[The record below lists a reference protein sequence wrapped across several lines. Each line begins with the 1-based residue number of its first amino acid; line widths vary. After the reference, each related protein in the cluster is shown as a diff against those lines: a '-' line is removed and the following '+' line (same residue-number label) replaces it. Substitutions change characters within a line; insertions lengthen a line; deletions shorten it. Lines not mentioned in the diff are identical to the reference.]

1 MSKRTAFLES
11 SCKDKLNDFL
21 HFIQLHKDN
30 AQPFN
35 VEEVVQEMPRD
46 QREALW
52 GRLAVLL
59 NDIILELPPKRW
71 EEDLE
76 GTSSANAVNLR
87 KHVMAVV
94 DSVTLVASVS
104 LNVLEDGDT
113 YSALVEI
120 AHILHD
126 VLVECP
132 VSEAPLQRRILML
145 FVTWWKKGLKEKEK
159 FGRIAFFMSLQKSLT
174 LKKPG
179 VEIQRLWSLHD
190 VLLSLDYTSED
201 SKQIIDLLLQC
212 YHHPVFISHDDG
224 KRFLVFTF
232 SWNASFISV
241 IHETIKKHLEFL
253 SKTVTAHF
261 AEIYFRAWNKAS
273 GDFLEQIENSCI
285 QDLMQSAILLNR
297 GSPVISKVR
306 QILSSFHA
314 KKDSHSVDKML
325 YNLYTPI
332 IWTALRVP
340 NFQVRANATWL
351 FTEAFPIHDPNQN
364 VQSIEEDIQKQL
376 DTAMSLLKDPHPV
389 VRVIAILGV
398 CKILAKCW
406 ELFPPLVI
414 TEFLKM
420 LVTELA
426 VDASSSDVRSSVFKC
441 LNIILDNA
449 LSHPL
454 LEKLLPMAKNSL
466 HDSSEKVRVAFLDML
481 IKVKEVRAA
490 KFWEICAMDHLLA
503 RLAIDCSSVSKRVA
517 SLLINSFFPV
527 NKSERE
533 WCTRCISLTEMNPVA
548 ARKFYMYAHNH
559 TTPTNIVKL
568 MLALR
573 RFLKKCVNTDCDLTD
588 LNDSNRENSAAQLV
602 RSGKD
607 TKVVSSLLEVVFILW
622 KSVEETLELA
632 SNNDSKMLVYA
643 KFENV
648 METFFQAF
656 QDERSVFALVQ
667 LVSLMPA
674 HQVPG
679 FSSTVLARLK
689 GMDPRAVPKQYDQL
703 LHCMCSWGRASD
715 VVGVITDWLTEAAPK
730 KGKVKTKQKKRSK
743 EMVEAKP
750 DLALAY
756 LDYLLNQ
763 TSTQE
768 KVFALSERTLNQ
780 LLTALGNWNSVL
792 YTHLTSNTEDSG
804 CSSVE
809 TALKAFSYHGR
820 LAVHLRHN
828 FPDGCDYLLSLGHTA
843 SWVADTVLPC
853 LSKHSS
859 DAGVYSEKSEKLAS
873 QITESFLSMCRDFL
887 LLGLGDRMFKV
898 EILHLCSCIL
908 LTDTG
913 YQFIPAVLAVL
924 KEVADSFVPDDDHE
938 AQNDQEITTTAILE
952 RVASLFDDALQLLC
966 RCLIKEPEKG
976 KQLCQSAGSTLT
988 DFVQVAARIDKAALS
1003 GVFGTVCAAL
1013 IVEMERFLKKIT
1025 QPDEVRTPQ
1034 SVTDMPPVSS
1044 FMLSV
1049 IIKSPSVIKAF
1060 LTELQS
1066 VLVSG
1071 NITSL
1076 NELTAI
1082 VHILAVIKHVEKSKV
1097 LKSAAMSVL
1106 QQLHKHAAT
1115 STDSTDFQKAF
1126 YESSVKTVKEILA

>member
-87 KHVMAVV
+87 VRVV
-94 DSVTLVASVS
+94 I
-104 LNVLEDGDT
+104 NC
-113 YSALVEI
+113 
-120 AHILHD
+120 D

-212 YHHPVFISHDDG
+212 YHHPG

-376 DTAMSLLKDPHPV
+376 DTSLLKDPHPV

-588 LNDSNRENSAAQLV
+588 LNDSNRENSALV

-780 LLTALGNWNSVL
+780 LLTALGNWNVCWIL
-792 YTHLTSNTEDSG
+792 ITFHYTWVN
-804 CSSVE
+804 
-809 TALKAFSYHGR
+809 
-820 LAVHLRHN
+820 
-828 FPDGCDYLLSLGHTA
+828 LLS
-843 SWVADTVLPC
+843 V
-853 LSKHSS
+853 
-859 DAGVYSEKSEKLAS
+859 
-873 QITESFLSMCRDFL
+873 MN
-887 LLGLGDRMFKV
+887 
-898 EILHLCSCIL
+898 
-908 LTDTG
+908 
-913 YQFIPAVLAVL
+913 IP
-924 KEVADSFVPDDDHE
+924 EY
-938 AQNDQEITTTAILE
+938 I
-952 RVASLFDDALQLLC
+952 
-966 RCLIKEPEKG
+966 G
-976 KQLCQSAGSTLT
+976 
-988 DFVQVAARIDKAALS
+988 
-1003 GVFGTVCAAL
+1003 
-1013 IVEMERFLKKIT
+1013 LKKIT
-1025 QPDEVRTPQ
+1025 AT
-1034 SVTDMPPVSS
+1034 T
-1044 FMLSV
+1044 
-1049 IIKSPSVIKAF
+1049 
-1060 LTELQS
+1060 
-1066 VLVSG
+1066 
-1071 NITSL
+1071 
-1076 NELTAI
+1076 
-1082 VHILAVIKHVEKSKV
+1082 
-1097 LKSAAMSVL
+1097 LKSTCLMSCCSL
-1106 QQLHKHAAT
+1106 
-1115 STDSTDFQKAF
+1115 
-1126 YESSVKTVKEILA
+1126 